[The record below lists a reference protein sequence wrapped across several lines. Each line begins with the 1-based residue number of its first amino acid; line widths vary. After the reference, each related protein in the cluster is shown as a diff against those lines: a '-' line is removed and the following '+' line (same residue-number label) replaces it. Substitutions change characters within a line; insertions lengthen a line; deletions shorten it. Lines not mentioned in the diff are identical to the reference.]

1 MMYGNYV
8 RMYLPK
14 ITKNL
19 KKEVG
24 TVTKEQVCNEMKEQ
38 QY

>member
-14 ITKNL
+14 I
-19 KKEVG
+19 KKKKLR